1 MFASFPQL
9 TFLGKHAKKKIIN
22 RTSLT
27 SKPYWSQTPI
37 SEVLELKKKKKIYL
51 LTFQKNHSSHFK
63 KVANKNIW
71 PK

>member
-9 TFLGKHAKKKIIN
+9 TFLGKHAKKKIIK

-37 SEVLELKKKKKIYL
+37 SEVLELKKKKENI
-51 LTFQKNHSSHFK
+51 SSNLSEKPQF
-63 KVANKNIW
+63 
-71 PK
+71 PF